1 MFAVLRPARL
11 LAALALLWMGLGA
24 SSAEAARKKLT
35 VQEEYELGQ
44 RYLERRFFTKALDQ
58 FTRIRN
64 FHRDDP
70 YAIKAELAIADVYY
84 MKNDWAQARLAYEDF
99 MRMHPRHADLD
110 YVVYRVGLSLYKEAP
125 RIAGRD
131 QTTTEQ
137 AVNAWSGFEARFAE
151 SEHKAEV
158 SEKLSELRDRL
169 ARKELLTAQFYAQRE
184 AWRGVEGRAG
194 GLVKEFGDSP
204 YLADALALL
213 ALAHAWQGEVA
224 EAEAALQRLSPLD
237 AALAGRTRERIA
249 KAEADAWLRAHP

>member
-1 MFAVLRPARL
+1 MSAVLRPARL
-11 LAALALLWMGLGA
+11 LAALALLWLGLGA
-24 SSAEAARKKLT
+24 TSAEAARKKLT

-44 RYLERRFFTKALDQ
+44 RYLERRFYTKALDQ

-137 AVNAWSGFEARFAE
+137 AVNAWSGFEGRFAE

-158 SEKLSELRDRL
+158 TEKLGELRTRL

-184 AWRGVEGRAG
+184 AWRGVEGRAAI
-194 GLVKEFGDSP
+194 LVKEFSDSP
-204 YLADALALL
+204 YLAEALSLL

-224 EAEAALQRLSPLD
+224 DAEAALQQLSPLD
-237 AALAGRTRERIA
+237 AALASRTRERIA
-249 KAEADAWLRAHP
+249 KAESDAWLRAHP